1 MSNYKYVHQDKKGKW
16 YYQVFL
22 YRDANGCQHYK
33 KGRKDQNN
41 KPFSGPRAAYKEA
54 LRVKNEY
61 EQRNGKVDYKLTY
74 KIFMEND
81 FIPKYRAD
89 VEGSTFDSH
98 YRLFGMAINYFGKK
112 VINEITVRDCE
123 RYRTKLLS
131 KTGYSQSYASATY
144 GAFRQSLD
152 YAVKLGLISSNTS
165 KKTDAIGKGKSVQ
178 PYWTL
183 KEFQKVISLISI
195 NSFYEHLI
203 YTMFLLYYRTG
214 LRVSEGFAL
223 TWNDINL
230 EKKKMMVYHNL
241 EYKNKVDYRIK
252 AYTKTNSGKRVITLD
267 DELVSIL
274 RNWKSDQETHGV
286 SKFVL
291 SYDDCPMIKS
301 TLNNLLKKYAKLAG
315 VKVING
321 RGLRHSHAS
330 FLIAEMHC
338 DVLTVSRRLGHS
350 SPDITLKYYSHMF
363 PRNDEMLA
371 EKMVGSIDLTPAK
384 ESKLYF
390 NGNQMVSS
398 DKAM

>member
-1 MSNYKYVHQDKKGKW
+1 
-16 YYQVFL
+16 
-22 YRDANGCQHYK
+22 
-33 KGRKDQNN
+33 
-41 KPFSGPRAAYKEA
+41 
-54 LRVKNEY
+54 
-61 EQRNGKVDYKLTY
+61 
-74 KIFMEND
+74 
-81 FIPKYRAD
+81 
-89 VEGSTFDSH
+89 
-98 YRLFGMAINYFGKK
+98 
-112 VINEITVRDCE
+112 
-123 RYRTKLLS
+123 
-131 KTGYSQSYASATY
+131 
-144 GAFRQSLD
+144 
-152 YAVKLGLISSNTS
+152 
-165 KKTDAIGKGKSVQ
+165 
-178 PYWTL
+178 
-183 KEFQKVISLISI
+183 
-195 NSFYEHLI
+195 
-203 YTMFLLYYRTG
+203 MFLLYYRTG